1 MKVGPDP
8 CFLVRIVVQ
17 GKSLNPNRSQYSE
30 GNNETFQKRHIEEEE
45 PMIIFNKRPSVW
57 TCMKTI
63 VWETVCEYF
72 SPLTGWER
80 PEAGYAKK
88 RLP

>member
-1 MKVGPDP
+1 
-8 CFLVRIVVQ
+8 
-17 GKSLNPNRSQYSE
+17 
-30 GNNETFQKRHIEEEE
+30 
-45 PMIIFNKRPSVW
+45 MIIFNKRPSVW